1 MHQIFWLF
9 CTFLVI
15 LTLISTF
22 GGGIRYK
29 ENFIDEVVYA
39 LGDIKRDNMR
49 LNDGLSNDILVNT
62 LKTSSLSFDKSNKVD
77 SEYIDAN
84 VSETSY
90 SPTSVYKSNIVSS
103 KNIDANASEP
113 RSPKHPMITH
123 THPMTTHTQPMK
135 YVKQPMHVH
144 NKTPNPSENPVK
156 QPVNDNN
163 GKHEFIIEAFD
174 GEAYAVF

>member
-1 MHQIFWLF
+1 MHQLFWIF

-39 LGDIKRDNMR
+39 LGDIKRDNMHV
-49 LNDGLSNDILVNT
+49 NDGLSNDILVNT
-62 LKTSSLSFDKSNKVD
+62 LKKSALSLGKSNNVE
-77 SEYIDAN
+77 SEYIDAK
-84 VSETSY
+84 VSETKSSPALVNEFTNSVHGEHIDTNVNETR
-90 SPTSVYKSNIVSS
+90 SPT
-103 KNIDANASEP
+103 
-113 RSPKHPMITH
+113 HPMTTH
-123 THPMTTHTQPMK
+123 THPMTTRTHPMK

-144 NKTPNPSENPVK
+144 DKTHNSSENQVK
-156 QPVNDNN
+156 QSANDN
-163 GKHEFIIEAFD
+163 KHEFIIEAFD